1 VIIIKPSHQMSMWTL
16 RSSALVYRHPAN
28 LTASGCIAVVQI
40 EGAAAEGG
48 RSASI
53 WDTFQQKPGS
63 IAGGAT
69 GDVAIDFYH
78 R

>member
-1 VIIIKPSHQMSMWTL
+1 LPD
-16 RSSALVYRHPAN
+16 N
-28 LTASGCIAVVQI
+28 AVVQI
-40 EGAAAEGG
+40 EGAAGEGG

-53 WDTFQQKPGS
+53 WDTFQQKPGA